1 MSQGAGPMVHGPA
14 EGGPDDAFGLR
25 RRFRIR
31 AADTAGAFALF
42 ADEIPEGA
50 GAARIDEIAGRCA
63 LEFVGPPLGRAEG
76 RERRRPPG
84 AEPIFPRLRSSAA
97 ILRPGDAAVP
107 PP

>member
-1 MSQGAGPMVHGPA
+1 MSQGAGPKVHGPA
-14 EGGPDDAFGLR
+14 EGGPDKAFGRR

-42 ADEIPEGA
+42 AEEILE
-50 GAARIDEIAGRCA
+50 GAARIDEIARRCA
-63 LEFVGPPLGRAEG
+63 LEFLGPPLGRAEG